1 MSENLNYQEQIFCR
15 YGTCKQMNLNN
26 WNPNFYSLPWTQL
39 TWVTFD
45 TETSGANPIGSEIVE
60 LGATKWQSGK
70 IIDRFETLL
79 RPREPMSDFI
89 IGIHGI
95 SNEEA
100 LKAPLRETQLP
111 QFREFIDG
119 SLLLA
124 HHAPFDM
131 GFLIYDFEQLGL
143 SLSDFPVFCT
153 SLLARKLISG
163 TPNHKLQTLVKVFG
177 FPANRAHR
185 ALDDA
190 ESAWLVFLECM
201 KKLEPDVSLEKIQEI
216 QGKKMFWK
224 DFSISNLE
232 MKGLSQIIEA
242 IKKKS
247 AIEMKYDGADYY
259 RSVRPNGIVR
269 NPDGDYLSAYC
280 EIDHKVKRF
289 MLAKISF

>member
-1 MSENLNYQEQIFCR
+1 MSSKSWQNDFF
-15 YGTCKQMNLNN
+15 KQ
-26 WNPNFYSLPWTQL
+26 PWSSF

-60 LGATKWQSGK
+60 LGATKWQNGQIVDK
-70 IIDRFETLL
+70 FETLL

-95 SNEEA
+95 TNEEA
-100 LKAPLRETQLP
+100 MKAPLRENEIP
-111 QFREFIDG
+111 KFHKFIEG

-131 GFLIYDFEQLGL
+131 GFLVFDLEQLGL
-143 SLSDFPVFCT
+143 PLSDYPVFCT

-163 TPNHKLQTLVKVFG
+163 TPNHKLQTLVKHFN

-201 KKLEPDVSLEKIQEI
+201 KKLDADASLEKIQSI
-216 QGKKMFWK
+216 QDKKIDWK
-224 DFSISNLE
+224 DFSILNLE
-232 MKGLSQIIEA
+232 LQGLSKIVEA
-242 IKKKS
+242 IKSKS
-247 AIEMKYDGADYY
+247 AIEIQYDGADYF

-289 MLAKISF
+289 MLKKISGL